1 MQPFVANIEVF
12 NYQVDPVARPAGA
25 RACIVAISD
34 IQSHIYNHIRF
45 YLYIYIIIITTTTT
59 TTIYIYI
66 YEYVHTHPHTHKY
79 INKHMN
85 K

>member
-45 YLYIYIIIITTTTT
+45 YLYIYNNNNNNNNN
-59 TTIYIYI
+59 IYIYI

>member
-59 TTIYIYI
+59 IIYIYI
-66 YEYVHTHPHTHKY
+66 YMNMSTHIHTH
-79 INKHMN
+79 INI
-85 K
+85 